1 MIEIN
6 YDENMLA
13 QVERKLGQMKSEAP
27 KALKNAINQ
36 TAKQARKDL
45 ATEAQKTY
53 TVKAGRF
60 NKAMKIKNAT
70 PTRLEATIRAT
81 GKVMG
86 LKDFKVS
93 PAKIQTG
100 KNRPEV
106 VKAKVL
112 KSRSM
117 KSLEMGKL
125 KAFVTKFSSGHVA
138 VVQRR
143 GEERTPI
150 KTFSANSIPVMLKN
164 ERRVYGVVKPHIM
177 QNLKQNVEIQVRKI
191 LEG

>member
-45 ATEAQKTY
+45 AIEAQKTY
-53 TVKAGRF
+53 TVKTGRF
-60 NKAMKIKNAT
+60 NKAMKI
-70 PTRLEATIRAT
+70 
-81 GKVMG
+81 
-86 LKDFKVS
+86 
-93 PAKIQTG
+93 
-100 KNRPEV
+100 
-106 VKAKVL
+106 
-112 KSRSM
+112 
-117 KSLEMGKL
+117 

-150 KTFSANSIPVMLKN
+150 KTFSTNSIPVMLKN

>member
-27 KALKNAINQ
+27 KVLKNAINQ

-45 ATEAQKTY
+45 AIEAQKTY
-53 TVKAGRF
+53 TVKTGRF

-117 KSLEMGKL
+117 KPLKMGKL

-150 KTFSANSIPVMLKN
+150 KTFSTNSIPVMLKN

>member
-45 ATEAQKTY
+45 AIEAQKTY
-53 TVKAGRF
+53 TVKTGRF

-117 KSLEMGKL
+117 KPLKMGKL

>member
-1 MIEIN
+1 
-6 YDENMLA
+6 MLA

-36 TAKQARKDL
+36 TAKQSRKDL

-53 TVKAGRF
+53 AVKTGRF

-117 KSLEMGKL
+117 KPLKMGKL

-143 GEERTPI
+143 GEERAPI

-164 ERRVYGVVKPHIM
+164 ERRVYGVVKPHIV

>member
-45 ATEAQKTY
+45 AIEAQKTY
-53 TVKAGRF
+53 TVKTGRF

-117 KSLEMGKL
+117 KPLKMGKL

-150 KTFSANSIPVMLKN
+150 KTFSTNSIPVMLKN